1 MEQSKT
7 PVQQQQQQQQKV
19 RTFKSRLVSKN
30 LLNIT
35 LGYLAV
41 IVVGISSFYWAKSEV
56 DVNRQ
61 KNMKLKQE
69 ILDKQSKPNYI
80 SRIEELK
87 QERER
92 LSQAKK

>member
-7 PVQQQQQQQQKV
+7 PVQQQQQQKV